1 MIKIM
6 TLNVNSYGTRQG
18 PWPVRVGLIRE
29 IVEDACPDV
38 IALQAVHRDPA
49 QFQGEDQ
56 AEQLANLFN
65 RYGTVYFKPG
75 MTFPDGQEEGSAILS
90 RLPVVE
96 RDFKLLTSL
105 PGVEDDLRRVFLHT
119 QLRLATGWLHLFN
132 AHFSWVE
139 RQVELNVREVLDDME
154 GISGPALLVG
164 DMNTPPDS
172 RVLEPL
178 RAAGWTDIWAAFYP
192 NQDGFTFS
200 EEGALARRIDYAWAN
215 PELKE
220 RVRGI
225 KIIAGEVEGIQARPS
240 DHAGLL
246 VSLDLAP
253 SRDADCL

>member
-29 IVEDACPDV
+29 IVEDACPDI
-38 IALQAVHRDPA
+38 IALQAVHRDPD
-49 QFQGEDQ
+49 QFQGENQ

-65 RYGTVYFKPG
+65 RYGVVYFQPG
-75 MTFPDGQEEGSAILS
+75 MVLPDGQEDGSAILS

-96 RDFKLLTSL
+96 RDYRLLKALNAS
-105 PGVEDDLRRVFLHT
+105 DDDIRRVFLHA
-119 QLRLATGWLHLFN
+119 QIRLAKGWLHLFN
-132 AHFSWVE
+132 ANFSWDPRQAAKNVLEAVE
-139 RQVELNVREVLDDME
+139 DMD
-154 GISGPALLVG
+154 GITGPALLVG
-164 DMNTPPDS
+164 DMNTAPGDPAF
-172 RVLEPL
+172 EPL
-178 RAAGWTDIWAAFYP
+178 RRAGWTDIWADLYP
-192 NQDGFTFS
+192 QQDGFTFF
-200 EEGALARRIDYAWAN
+200 EEGALVKRIDYAWAN
-215 PELKE
+215 RELMP

-253 SRDADCL
+253 ADDAACR